1 MESGLRLEKLKK
13 PKFKYFLKA
22 KKTIQEDGK
31 LKARY
36 DTNRDGNL
44 DHDELE
50 RGGQILAQRLSD
62 KYSKEKLE
70 ELIPKTKLIFK
81 KRKPHPF
88 VISNRPEG
96 ELVQH
101 MGKWSVL
108 KIWGGPIFTVA
119 CVWYLYIT
127 LSGFNLI

>member
-1 MESGLRLEKLKK
+1 VESGLRLEKHKK

-44 DHDELE
+44 DHNELE

-81 KRKPHPF
+81 KGNPTP
-88 VISNRPEG
+88 
-96 ELVQH
+96 L
-101 MGKWSVL
+101 
-108 KIWGGPIFTVA
+108 
-119 CVWYLYIT
+119 
-127 LSGFNLI
+127 